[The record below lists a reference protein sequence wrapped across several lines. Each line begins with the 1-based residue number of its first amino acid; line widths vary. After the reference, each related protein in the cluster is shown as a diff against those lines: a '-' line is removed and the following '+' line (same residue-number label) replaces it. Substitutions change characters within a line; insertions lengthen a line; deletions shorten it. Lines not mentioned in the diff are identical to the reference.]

1 MLNRL
6 SANTLLKSVVA
17 VLAAIVVTMLA
28 FGAWQSWVKLQSAG
42 RIVAVADAASSAFR
56 AMHNLRTDRS
66 TTTRSLDADKTIGDQ
81 DMQAITRNR
90 GAEMPALQNAL
101 ALLPESERLVAIHGL
116 YSTVVEVM
124 SAALL
129 HPFDDKEWTR
139 PFEDLLARLTGY
151 PSFTSLS
158 EDVSVMEREVT
169 LASTAFYARLV
180 NGE

>member
-66 TTTRSLDADKTIGDQ
+66 TTAC
-81 DMQAITRNR
+81 
-90 GAEMPALQNAL
+90 
-101 ALLPESERLVAIHGL
+101 
-116 YSTVVEVM
+116 
-124 SAALL
+124 SA
-129 HPFDDKEWTR
+129 
-139 PFEDLLARLTGY
+139 
-151 PSFTSLS
+151 S
-158 EDVSVMEREVT
+158 
-169 LASTAFYARLV
+169 ASAPC
-180 NGE
+180 